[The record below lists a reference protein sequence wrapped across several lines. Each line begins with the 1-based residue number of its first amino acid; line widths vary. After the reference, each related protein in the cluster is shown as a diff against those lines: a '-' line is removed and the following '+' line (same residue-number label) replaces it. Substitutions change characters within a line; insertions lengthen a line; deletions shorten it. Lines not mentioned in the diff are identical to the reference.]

1 MSDISHWG
9 IQGLGILEEAQ
20 EKGESN
26 FYGANFTRDLFSTTQ
41 NHSVVVQ
48 CKGKEAVGKT

>member
-26 FYGANFTRDLFSTTQ
+26 FYRANFTRDLFSTTQ